1 MNVYQFD
8 YIQINR
14 NIYLYENMPKC
25 CRLSFLK
32 LSSFCAKIYWKISSD
47 QTWISSNWRYFF
59 FLLIRPALRS
69 SNIPTSLNHEDP
81 KVSKHI
87 RFNLSRDD
95 QIGKNNSAIS
105 ENMTPTPPPKEFK
118 RNSQRKT
125 LRNVRCMSTI
135 VTEKEKSLLESAI
148 AQSSGHMDSPRA
160 PQGFVKS
167 MCKFYADNFSP
178 SRLGSKLNRSNS
190 FTSGKLMTLQKVFL
204 NLQYFFFS
212 QEVIFEVNCN

>member
-14 NIYLYENMPKC
+14 NIYQYENRPKC
-25 CRLSFLK
+25 CRFVIFEIIKLLRQNLLK
-32 LSSFCAKIYWKISSD
+32 NLIPSNSD
-47 QTWISSNWRYFF
+47 LIKLEFSQTDANYFF
-59 FLLIRPALRS
+59 LIRPALRS

-190 FTSGKLMTLQKVFL
+190 FTSGKLMTLQK
-204 NLQYFFFS
+204 FFS
-212 QEVIFEVNCN
+212 ILEHFFLTGGHF

>member
-1 MNVYQFD
+1 MNLLSTTFTTKSKNG
-8 YIQINR
+8 IPS
-14 NIYLYENMPKC
+14 NMK
-25 CRLSFLK
+25 FLK
-32 LSSFCAKIYWKISSD
+32 LTDTIYF
-47 QTWISSNWRYFF
+47 TN
-59 FLLIRPALRS
+59 RPALRS

-190 FTSGKLMTLQKVFL
+190 FTSGKLMTLQK
-204 NLQYFFFS
+204 FFS
-212 QEVIFEVNCN
+212 ISRTFFSHRRSFLK

>member
-1 MNVYQFD
+1 
-8 YIQINR
+8 
-14 NIYLYENMPKC
+14 
-25 CRLSFLK
+25 
-32 LSSFCAKIYWKISSD
+32 
-47 QTWISSNWRYFF
+47 
-59 FLLIRPALRS
+59 
-69 SNIPTSLNHEDP
+69 LNHEDP

-95 QIGKNNSAIS
+95 QIGKNNSVIS

-148 AQSSGHMDSPRA
+148 AQSSGQMDSPRA

-190 FTSGKLMTLQKVFL
+190 FTSGKRMSLQKFFSI
-204 NLQYFFFS
+204 YKTFFFS
-212 QEVIFEVNCN
+212 QEVIFEVNYH

>member
-1 MNVYQFD
+1 MFSVCHFWNYQAFGA
-8 YIQINR
+8 I
-14 NIYLYENMPKC
+14 IYLKIWSHQTQIWSN
-25 CRLSFLK
+25 LNFLK
-32 LSSFCAKIYWKISSD
+32 LTLII
-47 QTWISSNWRYFF
+47 FF
-59 FLLIRPALRS
+59 LIRPALRS

-190 FTSGKLMTLQKVFL
+190 FTSGKLT
-204 NLQYFFFS
+204 
-212 QEVIFEVNCN
+212 